1 MRYLL
6 VILAVFLFA
15 PPSAHALWLDS
26 NWDYRVKIEIAPS
39 KVGSGITNFPVYF
52 DLAGMPASFW
62 SIATTG
68 DVRVVESDEVTE
80 TAFEIVSFSTS
91 TARGELHFLADSL
104 STVSSSTFYI
114 YYGNP
119 SASAYAVGA
128 TYGRNNVWSNYLGV
142 YHMQDA
148 SGNAVNSVGSNNM
161 TVTGSPIYS
170 SASQIYNGIDYSGT
184 GQFHRVTSGGTTD
197 EPLTIQAWFNGDTVT
212 GALSIAA
219 MGTNAGDDQTM
230 LIVNGSLWALSQA
243 GSNVQA
249 QGATSLS
256 TGVWYMGHAVYR
268 TSGTFREIYLNGVS
282 DGTNSTSATVGA
294 GTAMYIA
301 DRPRTAGSQI
311 FNGRIDEVRFRAS
324 ELLPAWI
331 TTEYNN
337 QSSTSTFFYVGP
349 QETDALPPEPEATT
363 TPSTILQGGIFSGGA
378 IIR

>member
-6 VILAVFLFA
+6 VFVVLFLFA

-39 KVGSGITNFPVYF
+39 KVGSSITNFPVYF

-104 STVSSSTFYI
+104 SNVSTSTFYI

-119 SASAYAVGA
+119 AASAYAVNA
-128 TYGRNNVWSNYLGV
+128 TFGRNNVWSNYLGV
-142 YHMQDA
+142 YHMHDT
-148 SGNAVNSVGSNNM
+148 SGSVVNSVGSNNL

-184 GQFHRVTSGGTTD
+184 GQYHRGTTGGTTD
-197 EPLTIQAWFNGDTVT
+197 EPLTMQAWFNGDTVT

-219 MGTNAGDDQTM
+219 MGTFGGDDQA
-230 LIVNGSLWALSQA
+230 LIVVNGSLWALSQA

-268 TSGTFREIYLNGVS
+268 TSGTLREIYLNGVS
-282 DGTNSTSATVGA
+282 DGTNSTGATVGA

-301 DRPRTAGSQI
+301 DRPRSAGGQL
-311 FNGRIDEVRFRAS
+311 FNGKIDEVRFRAS

-337 QSSTSTFFYVGP
+337 QSSTSTFFFVGP
-349 QETDALPPEPEATT
+349 QEADAVPETTT
-363 TPSTILQGGIFSGGA
+363 TPSTISQGGIFSGGA